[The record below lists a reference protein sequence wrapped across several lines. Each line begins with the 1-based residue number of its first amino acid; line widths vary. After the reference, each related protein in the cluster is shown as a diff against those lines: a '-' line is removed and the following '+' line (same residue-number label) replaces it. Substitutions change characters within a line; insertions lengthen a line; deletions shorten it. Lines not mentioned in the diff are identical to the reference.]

1 MVQSIKS
8 TDLFQLFHQV
18 SGMSRSTAQL
28 ASYAALIFVT
38 SALVLVV
45 EVVAAR
51 LIAPFV
57 GVSLYSWTAIIGV
70 VLAGLS
76 LGNWIGGVWADRGAS
91 KQTAGL
97 VLLLASLSVFAVL
110 LILPHLSE
118 YLQTVPLSLASLSV
132 ALAGALFFIP
142 AALLGVLTPLL
153 ITLSLQLSNRT
164 GHMIGMLHALAALG
178 SIFGTFVTGFYL
190 VQWIGSR
197 NIIIATGVVLA
208 VLALPLLRKPVATGA
223 AVIALLAG
231 GLGLS
236 GYSYQNPCERESS
249 YFCLRVV
256 DASHEAP
263 FGEARSLVLD
273 HLLHGSNHREQAQL
287 ILAPYLHLIDE
298 LAAWQ
303 TDQEAGKSYFFAGG
317 GAYTLP
323 RALYDRDPAAHIVV
337 AEIDPAVTQLAE
349 DQLYVDTTPFEV
361 RHTDARVAL
370 QADPLDKYDVI
381 IGDVFHDIAI
391 PYHLITAEFSKLV
404 KQRLKPEGIY
414 LMNVVDTYPDP
425 RLVKAKMK
433 TLATEFGDVQVWMD
447 GPPKGQARVTYV
459 ISARNTGPELPFIYE
474 SQRGLSRLWGQATK
488 GLKTQGTPMAEIPI
502 ISDDLAPVERL
513 MADLFLGGSGR

>member
-1 MVQSIKS
+1 MSRPIV
-8 TDLFQLFHQV
+8 QLF
-18 SGMSRSTAQL
+18 G
-28 ASYAALIFVT
+28 YAALVFIT

-57 GVSLYSWTAIIGV
+57 GVSLYSWTAIIGI

-76 LGNWIGGVWADRGAS
+76 LGNWLGGVFADRGAT
-91 KQTAGL
+91 KRTAGV

-110 LILPHLSE
+110 LILPYLSQ

-132 ALAGALFFIP
+132 VLTGALFFVP

-153 ITLSLQLSNRT
+153 ITLSLKLSDRT
-164 GHMIGMLHALAALG
+164 GHIIGMLHALAALG
-178 SIFGTFVTGFYL
+178 SIVGTFVTGFWL

-197 NIIIATGVVLA
+197 DIIIATGVVL
-208 VLALPLLRKPVATGA
+208 LALSLPLLRKPVSIGA
-223 AVIALLAG
+223 ASIALLAG

-236 GYSYQNPCERESS
+236 DYSYQNPCDRESS

-263 FGEARSLVLD
+263 FGEARGLVLD
-273 HLLHGSNHREQAQL
+273 HLLHGSNHRDRPQL

-303 TDQEAGKSYFFAGG
+303 TEREAGRSYFFAGG

-323 RALYDRDPAAHIVV
+323 RALYDRDPQATIVV
-337 AEIDPAVTQLAE
+337 AEIDRVVTELAA
-349 DQLYVDTTPFEV
+349 DQLYVDTTQFEV

-370 QADPLDKYDVI
+370 QQDPPRKYDVI
-381 IGDVFHDIAI
+381 VGDVFHDIAI
-391 PYHLITAEFSKLV
+391 PYHLVTAEFSELV
-404 KQRLKPEGIY
+404 LQRLKPDGIY
-414 LMNVVDTYPDP
+414 LMNVVDTYPNP
-425 RLVKAKMK
+425 LLVKAKMK
-433 TLATEFGDVQVWMD
+433 TLATVFDDVQVWMD
-447 GPPKGQARVTYV
+447 GPPKGQSRVTYV
-459 ISARNTGPELPFIYE
+459 ISARNKGPELPFIYKA
-474 SQRGLSRLWGQATK
+474 QRGLERIWGKATK
-488 GLKTQGTPMAEIPI
+488 GLKEQGTPMEEIPVI
-502 ISDDLAPVERL
+502 TDDLAPVERL
-513 MADLFLGGSGR
+513 MASLFLGDSGR